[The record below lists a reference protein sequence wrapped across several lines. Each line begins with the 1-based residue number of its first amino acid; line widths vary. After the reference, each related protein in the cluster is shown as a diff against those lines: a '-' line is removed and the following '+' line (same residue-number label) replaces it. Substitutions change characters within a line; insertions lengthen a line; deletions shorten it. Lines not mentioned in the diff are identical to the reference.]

1 MAKFILTGFSETG
14 VTELKDEL
22 FCYQC
27 KRNNQQRSYIVDPVK
42 KEAILKRVE
51 IEFYQKRY
59 GDDTL
64 EYPLCAECAI
74 LLGLREL

>member
-14 VTELKDEL
+14 VEELKDEL
-22 FCYQC
+22 FCYHC

-42 KEAILKRVE
+42 KEAILKKIE
-51 IEFYQKRY
+51 IEFYSRKY

-64 EYPLCAECAI
+64 DYPLCVECAI
-74 LLGLREL
+74 LLGLRTL